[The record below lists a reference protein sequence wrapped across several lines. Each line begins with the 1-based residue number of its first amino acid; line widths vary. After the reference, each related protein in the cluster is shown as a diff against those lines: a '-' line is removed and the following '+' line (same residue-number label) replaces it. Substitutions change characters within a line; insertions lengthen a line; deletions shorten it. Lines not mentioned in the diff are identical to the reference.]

1 MRVAPAFHISQNRD
15 ETFPQASQ
23 GILHLRRH
31 FLIDIAGDEAVLFQ
45 FPELLGK
52 GGLRDVPKP
61 PPQFPEPLHL
71 IFRDVP

>member
-1 MRVAPAFHISQNRD
+1 MRIAPAFHIFQNRD
-15 ETFPQASQ
+15 ETFSQVSQ

-45 FPELLGK
+45 FPELLGE

-61 PPQFPEPLHL
+61 PPQFPEPLRL